1 MTDLLLILLVPMMR
15 FLNDPAGK
23 WYLFPLALCGVIADI
38 CMNNFTIPI
47 FLDKAWFEEWTF
59 STRLERLCSEATIDP
74 GRKAFY
80 IAIAL
85 QVNRVAGF
93 THIQAVKDLALCV
106 PNTETSA

>member
-15 FLNDPAGK
+15 FLNDPKGK
-23 WYLFPLALCGVIADI
+23 WYLAPLAICGFIADI

-59 STRLERLCSEATIDP
+59 STRLERLCSYETIDP
-74 GRKAFY
+74 GRQAFY

-85 QVNRVAGF
+85 EVNRAAGF
-93 THIQAVKDLALCV
+93 THIQAVKNISLQV
-106 PNTETSA
+106 TEKT